1 MQLVILVVIF
11 VYCSRKIALFLL
23 FISYTYICVYCPCFQ
38 WMGCVFPCWWIQICL
53 FCFVSFMWNSV
64 ITFCC
69 ILTFMMNMY
78 LDYYIYE
85 GSRGIWLLVIA
96 LLHCSRYRFC
106 VIFVI
111 CLLNLHVVVSNINF
125 YLKFMIV
132 ISGKSRFVVV
142 PVLLSYKHLPI
153 VTNSWYSQKI
163 H

>member
-1 MQLVILVVIF
+1 MCIL
-11 VYCSRKIALFLL
+11 SLF
-23 FISYTYICVYCPCFQ
+23 SMNGVCFSTL
-38 WMGCVFPCWWIQICL
+38 MDTDLPFL
-53 FCFVSFMWNSV
+53 FVSFMWNSV

-142 PVLLSYKHLPI
+142 PVLLQTFAYCYQLMIFPE
-153 VTNSWYSQKI
+153 NSLIINIGSI
-163 H
+163 PLF